1 MGKSAQRD
9 DALEPRHWLA
19 AKLYLYIA
27 KPSSLLVQSWRR
39 GKGLT
44 ACLLYLLH
52 ACSACSHEPG
62 PQTWAY
68 CINGHF
74 YAFLLF
80 YWLWLYM
87 FLFVCVFVWDC
98 KDQCMCVSV
107 CSCSTGTGHWYKY
120 RAEAVNSVT
129 LADVFLPNQLKWLC
143 QVRAFLSAVD
153 CTATKE
159 KTASFKETFPQ
170 GQNFQC
176 KSWNCGRF
184 MNVLQSDG
192 LSGSR
197 KHINGDLS

>member
-44 ACLLYLLH
+44 ACLLLYLLH
-52 ACSACSHEPG
+52 ACSACSHETR
-62 PQTWAY
+62 PQTGAY
-68 CINGHF
+68 CIYGHF
-74 YAFLLF
+74 HASLWF

-87 FLFVCVFVWDC
+87 FLLFVCESIRISV
-98 KDQCMCVSV
+98 CVSV
-107 CSCSTGTGHWYKY
+107 WSCSTGTGHWYKY

-129 LADVFLPNQLKWLC
+129 LPDVFLPNQLKWLC
-143 QVRAFLSAVD
+143 QVRASVRAVD

-159 KTASFKETFPQ
+159 NMALFKETSSQGPSFPAEI
-170 GQNFQC
+170 
-176 KSWNCGRF
+176 R
-184 MNVLQSDG
+184 VLLEQALG
-192 LSGSR
+192 
-197 KHINGDLS
+197 